1 MLYALQDVDIFSSE
15 ASNHEVEVIADVN
28 GRETQSMV
36 HLQGVK
42 KKKAHEVRQ
51 ICPFIHSIWE
61 PTGIKTIVD
70 IGAGQGYISEVIVW
84 NDTYGLVSSEVVFI
98 YSNWSRNPTATG

>member
-1 MLYALQDVDIFSSE
+1 MT
-15 ASNHEVEVIADVN
+15 NVN
-28 GRETQSMV
+28 NREIPSIV

-61 PTGIKTIVD
+61 PTGINTIVD
-70 IGAGQGYISEVIVW
+70 MGAGQGYISEVILGSTTHCV
-84 NDTYGLVSSEVVFI
+84 VS
-98 YSNWSRNPTATG
+98 G

>member
-1 MLYALQDVDIFSSE
+1 M
-15 ASNHEVEVIADVN
+15 IADVN
-28 GRETQSMV
+28 GRETQSIT

-70 IGAGQGYISEVIVW
+70 IGEGQGYISEVILW
-84 NDTYGLVSSEVVFI
+84 NDTHDLVSSEVVFV
-98 YSNWSRNPTATG
+98 YSDRSRNPVAAGWESEFEEILWSFPHGGLQYLQ